1 MENILSYM
9 NKPISGEI
17 IKQWILFHTVNQTE
31 YTKIAK
37 TMARYMNLNDDCPYV
52 IELRPSGTGCGERK
66 GYKPNIRK
74 FEQR

>member
-1 MENILSYM
+1 MENILSYI
-9 NKPISGEI
+9 NKPTSGKI

-52 IELRPSGTGCGERK
+52 IELRPTGTGCGERK
-66 GYKPNIRK
+66 RCEPNIRK
-74 FEQR
+74 FERR